1 MGKGGRGEWRL
12 ASGDRSGR
20 REERRGE
27 RDRDGRWVGP
37 LKRECSYCA
46 QAVLLVATAEDTHP
60 KVRTV
65 EMSEY

>member
-1 MGKGGRGEWRL
+1 M
-12 ASGDRSGR
+12 A
-20 REERRGE
+20 EEKRAEE

-46 QAVLLVATAEDTHP
+46 QVVLLVATAEDAYP

-65 EMSEY
+65 QMSKY